1 MFRDNKQLHNE
12 IKSEKLIIFNL
23 EKIGNLWAS

>member
-12 IKSEKLIIFNL
+12 IKSENLIIYNL